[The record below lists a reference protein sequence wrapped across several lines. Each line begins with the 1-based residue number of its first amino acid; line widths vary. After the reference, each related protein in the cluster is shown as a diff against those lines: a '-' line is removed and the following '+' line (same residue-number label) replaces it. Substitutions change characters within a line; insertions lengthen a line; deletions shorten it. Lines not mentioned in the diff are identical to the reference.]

1 MKKKMYLIALCMF
14 GIMNLYSQTFNIT
27 HSQIKVMSNGEKHS
41 QDKIAESCQIF
52 FNKSSENV
60 EIYSDSG
67 VRKYGPV
74 RLYSENYEQGLY
86 IENYVLLEPDYNQD
100 IQMYKFTYDSKGGKP
115 VSVVEISTKSS
126 IVAKFYYTEYFFEL
140 NAKR

>member
-1 MKKKMYLIALCMF
+1 MF
-14 GIMNLYSQTFNIT
+14 GIINLYSQTFNIT
-27 HSQIKVMSNGEKHS
+27 HSQIKVMSNGKNIP
-41 QDKIAESCQIF
+41 KIKLLNHAKYLSINQ
-52 FNKSSENV
+52 SENV

-126 IVAKFYYTEYFFEL
+126 IVAKFYYTEYFWI
-140 NAKR
+140 KC